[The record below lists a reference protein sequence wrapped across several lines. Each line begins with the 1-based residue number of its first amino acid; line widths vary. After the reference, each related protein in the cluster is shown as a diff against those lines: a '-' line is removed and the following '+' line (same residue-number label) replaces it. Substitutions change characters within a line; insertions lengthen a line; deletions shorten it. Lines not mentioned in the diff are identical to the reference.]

1 MLGKGGDLY
10 FFLYKLYNAINTN
23 RFAGLRINEHICR
36 VHIFKVQSVANIV
49 HTIAVS
55 IVMKAFGRNH
65 LVNLRFCGKSLTTD
79 IRLRENNAEQAIRV
93 SRKAN
98 SGHLRFRK
106 QSIVEHSSCLASIS
120 QLLGLLV
127 WLLEEKRPGSKL
139 ARA

>member
-1 MLGKGGDLY
+1 MHKKIRTFDADFLFLLSRSPQKHRSEMDDYL
-10 FFLYKLYNAINTN
+10 FIFLYKLYNAINTN
-23 RFAGLRINEHICR
+23 RLAGLRVNEDISR

-49 HTIAVS
+49 HTIAIS
-55 IVMKAFGRNH
+55 IVMKAFGCNH

-106 QSIVEHSSCLASIS
+106 QSIVEHY
-120 QLLGLLV
+120 
-127 WLLEEKRPGSKL
+127 RF
-139 ARA
+139 